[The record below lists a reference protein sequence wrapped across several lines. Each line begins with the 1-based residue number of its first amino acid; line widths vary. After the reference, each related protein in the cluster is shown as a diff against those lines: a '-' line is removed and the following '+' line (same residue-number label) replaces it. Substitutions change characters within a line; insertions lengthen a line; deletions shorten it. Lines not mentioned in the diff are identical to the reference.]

1 MPARLLPGLL
11 LTLGL
16 ILTSL
21 PQSRAQ
27 DVERSDLPPLP
38 GASPSKSSD
47 TGPSRPDFPAPPS
60 LVPPSSGTGA
70 AVVSALPSDL
80 WRGVDAQALERLLAA
95 TKLPYSSPTLAG
107 LIARALAAAPGG
119 DVPDLAVKA
128 AALQQA
134 GRVEE
139 IGSLLADAH
148 GPDVPG
154 LAVVYALALFAAGQ
168 EMEACAVELGAPVPR
183 AESEAARAA
192 SVIPAYCAALRGDDP
207 DAVQALIREGRARL
221 AQGLPRHSTLRP
233 TDDVADYL
241 SLKLNARLKLGGSGI
256 RPGLATTATPELL
269 YWLAHDDT
277 APPELRLAAAE
288 RAASLNVIEG
298 EDLARVYREASAKL
312 PKSAQSGP
320 ALRAK
325 LFAAFKSAPSAN
337 IRAESIADLLAS
349 ARDQQIE
356 VPVAKA
362 LAEASAG
369 LIQDPQS
376 DFFAETG
383 VRIAALA
390 GDDASAWA
398 WIDTGGE
405 RMRSW
410 QLLLAASD
418 PQGPRAEAALAA
430 GIDIALKGGLPPPLL
445 HRLVTVFDAL
455 DYEVPI
461 PLWDATSKTPQPEDG
476 DLPPTGA
483 LTGLKQAADAGEVGR
498 TILLAAS
505 VLGPNGAKGAHLLA
519 LGDAL
524 RALKRVGL
532 DAEAR
537 HLGFEALYA
546 HWPSHGKA

>member
-1 MPARLLPGLL
+1 M
-11 LTLGL
+11 
-16 ILTSL
+16 
-21 PQSRAQ
+21 
-27 DVERSDLPPLP
+27 
-38 GASPSKSSD
+38 
-47 TGPSRPDFPAPPS
+47 
-60 LVPPSSGTGA
+60 
-70 AVVSALPSDL
+70 
-80 WRGVDAQALERLLAA
+80 
-95 TKLPYSSPTLAG
+95 
-107 LIARALAAAPGG
+107 
-119 DVPDLAVKA
+119 AVKA
-128 AALQQA
+128 AALKQA

-139 IGSLLADAH
+139 IVNLLSDTH

-168 EMEACAVELGAPVPR
+168 EMEACAVELGSAFPV

-207 DAVQALIREGRARL
+207 AAVQALIREGRARL
-221 AQGLPRHSTLRP
+221 AQVLARNSTLRP

-241 SLKLNARLKLGGSGI
+241 SLKLNARLKLDGAGI
-256 RPGLATTATPELL
+256 RPGLAATATPELL
-269 YWLAHDDT
+269 YWLARDEA

-288 RAASLNVIEG
+288 RAASLNVIAG
-298 EDLARVYREASAKL
+298 EELARAYREAAAKL
-312 PKSAQSGP
+312 PEGAKSGP
-320 ALRAK
+320 ALRAR
-325 LFAAFKSAPSAN
+325 LFASFETAPSAN
-337 IRAESIADLLAS
+337 IRAESIAALLAS
-349 ARDQQIE
+349 ARDQGIE
-356 VPVAKA
+356 VPVAQA

-369 LIQDPQS
+369 LVQDPQA

-390 GDDASAWA
+390 GDEESAWA

-430 GIDIALKGGLPPPLL
+430 GIDLALKGGLPPPLL
-445 HRLVTVFDAL
+445 HRLVTVLDAL

-461 PLWDATSKTPQPEDG
+461 PLWDEASKTPQPTDG

-483 LTGLKQAADAGEVGR
+483 LTSLKQAADAGDVGR
-498 TILLAAS
+498 TVLIAAA
-505 VLGPNGAKGAHLLA
+505 VLGPNGAKGANLIA

-537 HLGFEALYA
+537 RLGFEALYA
-546 HWPSHGKA
+546 HWPTRGKA